1 MSAAGGPPTTA
12 GTATPAAVPPDLT
25 AVHAQLVRLADGL
38 AALADEQRRT
48 REQLEIVAAESRR
61 AAERWGEAEAL
72 LRDLAPVVRRA
83 VGATIEKLAVLE
95 DPKYR
100 EVLGATAQVADRMLR
115 SFEPAGVRSIGDNL
129 VLLLKTIQGMK

>member
-1 MSAAGGPPTTA
+1 MSAAGAAPTSSAATA
-12 GTATPAAVPPDLT
+12 PDLA
-25 AVHAQLVRLADGL
+25 AVHAQLARVAEHL

-48 REQLEIVAAESRR
+48 REHLEVVAAASRR
-61 AAERWGEAEAL
+61 AAERWDETEAL
-72 LRDLAPVVRRA
+72 LRDLAPIAGRA
-83 VGATIEKLAVLE
+83 MGATIERLAVLE

-129 VLLLKTIQGMK
+129 VLLLKTIQGMR

>member
-1 MSAAGGPPTTA
+1 MNAAGPVPSAPVPTAATA
-12 GTATPAAVPPDLT
+12 PDLA
-25 AVHAQLVRLADGL
+25 AVHAQLAQVAEQL
-38 AALADEQRRT
+38 AALVDEQRRT
-48 REQLEIVAAESRR
+48 REHLEVVAAESRR
-61 AAERWGEAEAL
+61 TAERWDEAEAL
-72 LRDLAPVVRRA
+72 LRDVAPVARRA

-100 EVLGATAQVADRMLR
+100 EVLGATAEVADRMLR

>member
-1 MSAAGGPPTTA
+1 MSAAGSAPAPSAAPDAATA
-12 GTATPAAVPPDLT
+12 PDLA
-25 AVHAQLVRLADGL
+25 AVHAQLAQVAEQL
-38 AALADEQRRT
+38 AALVDEQRRT
-48 REQLEIVAAESRR
+48 REHLEVVAAESRR
-61 AAERWGEAEAL
+61 TAERWDEAEAL
-72 LRDLAPVVRRA
+72 MRDLAPVARRA

-129 VLLLKTIQGMK
+129 VLLLKTIQGMR

>member
-1 MSAAGGPPTTA
+1 MSAAGGAPAASVAPDTA
-12 GTATPAAVPPDLT
+12 ATPDLA
-25 AVHAQLVRLADGL
+25 AVHAQLAQVAEQL
-38 AALADEQRRT
+38 AALVDEQRRT
-48 REQLEIVAAESRR
+48 REHLEVVAAESRR
-61 AAERWGEAEAL
+61 TAERWDEAEAL
-72 LRDLAPVVRRA
+72 LRDLAPLARRA

-129 VLLLKTIQGMK
+129 VLLLKTIQGMR

>member
-1 MSAAGGPPTTA
+1 MSAAVPSA
-12 GTATPAAVPPDLT
+12 AATPDLAAVHD
-25 AVHAQLVRLADGL
+25 QLALVAEQL

-48 REQLEIVAAESRR
+48 REQLEVVAAESRR
-61 AAERWGEAEAL
+61 AAQRWDEAEAL
-72 LRDLAPVVRRA
+72 LRDLTPMARRA
-83 VGATIEKLAVLE
+83 VGAASEKLAPLE

-129 VLLLKTIQGMK
+129 VLLLKTIQGMR